1 MKQDT
6 LQSYFKSLC
15 NSFYIAYAEV
25 KRLEEELE
33 KADSTV
39 EEKNL
44 EKVKEVLTAM
54 EDTESPIHK
63 YINFKHTELEMEE
76 EKARLEAIINQ
87 KNEKSESIGEEKIV
101 WARWMWDSR
110 GQIYRTL
117 LQIKREKQTII
128 VTSKEEV
135 YALMFIYR
143 EEGTINVLE
152 IKEKYLTSFPK
163 NDKVCSNFLEIYL
176 SKNEERMKEFCLEN
190 V

>member
-33 KADSTV
+33 KVDSTV
-39 EEKNL
+39 EKKNL

-54 EDTESPIHK
+54 RDTESPIHK
-63 YINFKHTELEMEE
+63 YISFKYTEAELEL
-76 EKARLEAIINQ
+76 EKAELELIIHQKDKKTETIEEMRL
-87 KNEKSESIGEEKIV
+87 
-101 WARWMWDSR
+101 WAKWMWDLR
-110 GQIYRTL
+110 RQIYITL

-135 YALMFIYR
+135 YALMLIYR
-143 EEGTINVLE
+143 EEGLINVLE
-152 IKEKYLTSFPK
+152 IKEEYLTSFPK

-176 SKNEERMKEFCLEN
+176 SKNEERMKEFCKEN
-190 V
+190 I